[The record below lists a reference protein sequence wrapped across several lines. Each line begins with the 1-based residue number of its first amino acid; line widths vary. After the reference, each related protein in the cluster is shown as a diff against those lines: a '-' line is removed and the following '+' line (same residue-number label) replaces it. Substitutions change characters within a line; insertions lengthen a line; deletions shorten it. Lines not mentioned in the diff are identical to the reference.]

1 MFVFLFYNF
10 DHTPNICFLESTE
23 GDTNLAS
30 ILLQAGQGAFSPTNA
45 TILIFTVII
54 LLLVSGI
61 IAGAETAFFSLSDK
75 DVNYLKTKEKPGARV
90 AGQLLDHPKMLLA
103 TILVANNFIN
113 IAIVISTNVL
123 VGTLLPHDHK
133 GHISI
138 STLLSPNTNNIIA
151 FLIQVVSVTFLLVLF
166 GEVLPKV
173 YATQNNLRMALFSA
187 PFVRVLMTIFA
198 PISRTL
204 VNSTSFIESKIGAK
218 PNKNISNEEFEHAIE
233 LTVGHTA
240 TREEVNIFKGILKF
254 GNISAKQVMRTR
266 MDVSAIDFDM
276 SFSEL
281 RDYCLDAG
289 YSRLPVYKESLDKV
303 AGVIHTKDFLPH
315 IDKDNFEWH
324 TLIRAAYYVHESKQI
339 EDLLK
344 EFQQKRI
351 HFAIVVDE
359 FGGTSGIITLED
371 IMEEIIGDIKDEFD
385 EEDLNYKKIDDN
397 NFIFEGKTLINDVCR
412 VIGIPSDTYEPVRGE
427 SDSLAGLLLE
437 ISGKFPAVNETIRF
451 EQYEFTVLALD
462 RMRIQRVKVTIH
474 PVIGDED

>member
-1 MFVFLFYNF
+1 M
-10 DHTPNICFLESTE
+10 ESTE
-23 GDTNLAS
+23 GDTNFTTL
-30 ILLQAGQGAFSPTNA
+30 LLQISSGTFSPTNA
-45 TILIFTVII
+45 TILIIAI
-54 LLLVSGI
+54 LALLLTSGV
-61 IAGAETAFFSLSDK
+61 IAGAETAFFSLSAK
-75 DVNYLKTKEKPGARV
+75 DINFLKTKEKPGARI
-90 AGQLLDHPKMLLA
+90 ASQLLDHPKMLLA

-123 VGTLLPHDHK
+123 VQSLLPD
-133 GHISI
+133 SI
-138 STLLSPNTNNIIA
+138 SKIVS

-173 YATQNNLRMALFSA
+173 YATQNNLRMALLSA
-187 PFVRVLMTIFA
+187 PFIRVLMTIFR
-198 PISRTL
+198 PVSRML
-204 VNSTSFIESKIGAK
+204 VNSTGFIESKMGVK
-218 PNKNISNEEFEHAIE
+218 TNKNISNEDFEHAIE

-266 MDVSAIDFDM
+266 MDVSALDYDMAFAEVRDF
-276 SFSEL
+276 
-281 RDYCLDAG
+281 CLEAG

-315 IDKDNFEWH
+315 IDKDTYEWH
-324 TLIRAAYYVHESKQI
+324 SLIRAAYFVHESKLI

-344 EFQQKRI
+344 EFQQKRV

-412 VIGIPSDTYEPVRGE
+412 VLGVPSDTFETVRGE
-427 SDSLAGLLLE
+427 SDSLAGLILE
-437 ISGKFPAVNETIRF
+437 ISGKFAAVNESVTYD
-451 EQYEFTVLALD
+451 QYEFTVLALD
-462 RMRIQRVKVTIH
+462 KMRIQRVKVTIH
-474 PVIGDED
+474 PPVEKEEE

>member
-1 MFVFLFYNF
+1 M
-10 DHTPNICFLESTE
+10 ESTE
-23 GDTNLAS
+23 GDTNFTTL
-30 ILLQAGQGAFSPTNA
+30 LLQISSGTFSPTNA
-45 TILIFTVII
+45 TILIIAI
-54 LLLVSGI
+54 LALLLTSGV
-61 IAGAETAFFSLSDK
+61 IAGAETAFFSLSAK
-75 DVNYLKTKEKPGARV
+75 DINFLKTKEKPGARI
-90 AGQLLDHPKMLLA
+90 ASQLLDHPKMLLA

-123 VGTLLPHDHK
+123 VQSLLPD
-133 GHISI
+133 SI
-138 STLLSPNTNNIIA
+138 SKIVS

-173 YATQNNLRMALFSA
+173 YATQNNLRMALLSA
-187 PFVRVLMTIFA
+187 PFIRVLMTIFR
-198 PISRTL
+198 PVSRML
-204 VNSTSFIESKIGAK
+204 VNSTGFIESKMGVK
-218 PNKNISNEEFEHAIE
+218 TNKNISNEDFEHAIE

-266 MDVSAIDFDM
+266 MDVSALDYDMTFAEVRDF
-276 SFSEL
+276 
-281 RDYCLDAG
+281 CLEAG

-315 IDKDNFEWH
+315 IDKDTYEWH
-324 TLIRAAYYVHESKQI
+324 SLIRAAYFVHESKLI

-344 EFQQKRI
+344 EFQQKRV

-412 VIGIPSDTYEPVRGE
+412 VLGVPSDTFETVRGE
-427 SDSLAGLLLE
+427 SDSLAGLILE
-437 ISGKFPAVNETIRF
+437 ISGKFAAVNESVTYD
-451 EQYEFTVLALD
+451 QYEFTVLALD
-462 RMRIQRVKVTIH
+462 KMRIQRVKVTIH
-474 PVIGDED
+474 PPVEKEEE

>member
-1 MFVFLFYNF
+1 M
-10 DHTPNICFLESTE
+10 ESTE
-23 GDTNLAS
+23 GEANISTL
-30 ILLQAGQGAFSPTNA
+30 LLQVSAGNFSAPNV
-45 TILIFTVII
+45 TILIIAILI
-54 LLLVSGI
+54 LLLMSGI
-61 IAGAETAFFSLSDK
+61 IAGAETAFFSLSAK
-75 DVNYLKTKEKPGARV
+75 DINYLNAKEKTSARI
-90 AGQLLDHPKMLLA
+90 ASQLLEHPKMLLA

-123 VGTLLPHDHK
+123 INSLMAPGLNPV
-133 GHISI
+133 
-138 STLLSPNTNNIIA
+138 LS

-173 YATQNNLRMALFSA
+173 YATQNNLRMALLSSSFIRILFS
-187 PFVRVLMTIFA
+187 IFK

-204 VNSTSFIESKIGAK
+204 VNSTSFIESKLGNKI
-218 PNKNISNEEFEHAIE
+218 NKNISNEDFEHAIE

-240 TREEVNIFKGILKF
+240 TKEEVNIFKGILKF

-266 MDVSAIDFDM
+266 MDVSGIDHDM
-276 SFSEL
+276 TFAEVRS
-281 RDYCLDAG
+281 YCLEAG
-289 YSRLPVYKESLDKV
+289 YSRLPVYKESLDKI

-315 IDKDNFEWH
+315 INKDDFAWH
-324 TLIRAAYYVHESKQI
+324 TLISSAYFVHEGKLI

-385 EEDLNYKKIDDN
+385 EEDLQYKKIDDN

-412 VIGIPSDTYEPVRGE
+412 IIGIPSDTFEKARGE
-427 SDSLAGLLLE
+427 SDSLAGLILE
-437 ISGKFPAVNETIRF
+437 ISGRFPKVNEVIKHEHF
-451 EQYEFTVLALD
+451 EFTVMALD
-462 RMRIQRVKVTIH
+462 KMRIQRVKMTIH
-474 PVIGDED
+474 PPVEEE